1 MLLLRW
7 LLFPISMAAD
17 EFFGGVTSLAEQL
30 DKVVLLVLR
39 DGKHL
44 IGRLTSYDNF
54 GSLVLEN
61 SSERKFAGGKYCD
74 VEQGVFLVRG
84 ENITLI
90 GEVDKEIVPKFRAVA
105 VGSAGVKMGDARHHA
120 GTSVGRSSSAPAAG
134 ITMVATKCF
143 AAEPGMTIGDGIWPG
158 EAPGDPSEPSMAS
171 SGVAMGHWDETSSSS
186 ISSE

>member
-1 MLLLRW
+1 M
-7 LLFPISMAAD
+7 SSD
-17 EFFGGVTSLAEQL
+17 EFFGGVTSLSEQL

-74 VEQGVFLVRG
+74 IEQGVFLVRG

-90 GEVDKEIVPKFRAVA
+90 GEVDTKREAE
-105 VGSAGVKMGDARHHA
+105 ARMNGLGLQLA
-120 GTSVGRSSSAPAAG
+120 ELEEVQKLEEEEEAKRKAEKQTESSQ
-134 ITMVATKCF
+134 TW
-143 AAEPGMTIGDGIWPG
+143 E
-158 EAPGDPSEPSMAS
+158 
-171 SGVAMGHWDETSSSS
+171 
-186 ISSE
+186 

>member
-1 MLLLRW
+1 M
-7 LLFPISMAAD
+7 SSD
-17 EFFGGVTSLAEQL
+17 EFFGGVTSLSEQL

-74 VEQGVFLVRG
+74 VEQGLFLVRG

-90 GEVDKEIVPKFRAVA
+90 GEVDTKREAEA
-105 VGSAGVKMGDARHHA
+105 KMNGL
-120 GTSVGRSSSAPAAG
+120 GLQL
-134 ITMVATKCF
+134 
-143 AAEPGMTIGDGIWPG
+143 AELEEVEKLEEEEEAKRKADKQEMTQSW
-158 EAPGDPSEPSMAS
+158 E
-171 SGVAMGHWDETSSSS
+171 
-186 ISSE
+186 

>member
-1 MLLLRW
+1 
-7 LLFPISMAAD
+7 MAGTD

-84 ENITLI
+84 ENVTLI
-90 GEVDKEIVPKFRAVA
+90 GEVDADRE
-105 VGSAGVKMGDARHHA
+105 
-120 GTSVGRSSSAPAAG
+120 AAAKQSG
-134 ITMVATKCF
+134 LGLQLAELEEVQRLEEEEEAKRKSEK
-143 AAEPGMTIGDGIWPG
+143 AAEQSW
-158 EAPGDPSEPSMAS
+158 E
-171 SGVAMGHWDETSSSS
+171 
-186 ISSE
+186 

>member
-1 MLLLRW
+1 M
-7 LLFPISMAAD
+7 FMSSD
-17 EFFGGVTSLAEQL
+17 EFFGGVTSLSEQL

-90 GEVDKEIVPKFRAVA
+90 GEVDTKREAEA
-105 VGSAGVKMGDARHHA
+105 KMNGL
-120 GTSVGRSSSAPAAG
+120 GLQL
-134 ITMVATKCF
+134 
-143 AAEPGMTIGDGIWPG
+143 AELEEVQKLEEEE
-158 EAPGDPSEPSMAS
+158 EAKRKANKQDMIQSWE
-171 SGVAMGHWDETSSSS
+171 
-186 ISSE
+186 

>member
-1 MLLLRW
+1 M
-7 LLFPISMAAD
+7 SSD
-17 EFFGGVTSLAEQL
+17 EFFGGVTSLSEQL

-90 GEVDKEIVPKFRAVA
+90 GEVDTKREAEA
-105 VGSAGVKMGDARHHA
+105 KMNGL
-120 GTSVGRSSSAPAAG
+120 GLQL
-134 ITMVATKCF
+134 
-143 AAEPGMTIGDGIWPG
+143 AELEEVQKLEEEEEAKRKANKQDMTQSW
-158 EAPGDPSEPSMAS
+158 E
-171 SGVAMGHWDETSSSS
+171 
-186 ISSE
+186 

>member
-1 MLLLRW
+1 M
-7 LLFPISMAAD
+7 SSD
-17 EFFGGVTSLAEQL
+17 EFFGGVTSLSEQL

-90 GEVDKEIVPKFRAVA
+90 GEVDTKREAEA
-105 VGSAGVKMGDARHHA
+105 KMNGL
-120 GTSVGRSSSAPAAG
+120 GLQL
-134 ITMVATKCF
+134 
-143 AAEPGMTIGDGIWPG
+143 AELEEVQKLEEEE
-158 EAPGDPSEPSMAS
+158 EAKRKANKQDMIQSWE
-171 SGVAMGHWDETSSSS
+171 
-186 ISSE
+186 

>member
-1 MLLLRW
+1 M
-7 LLFPISMAAD
+7 AD

-90 GEVDKEIVPKFRAVA
+90 GEVDKE
-105 VGSAGVKMGDARHHA
+105 ME
-120 GTSVGRSSSAPAAG
+120 AAAMQSGLGLQLAELEEVQRLEEEEEAKRKADKG
-134 ITMVATKCF
+134 ITEQAW
-143 AAEPGMTIGDGIWPG
+143 E
-158 EAPGDPSEPSMAS
+158 
-171 SGVAMGHWDETSSSS
+171 
-186 ISSE
+186 

>member
-1 MLLLRW
+1 LDCNVFKIPLGGGDSIVFIIFYLL
-7 LLFPISMAAD
+7 SMAD
-17 EFFGGVTSLAEQL
+17 EFFGGVTSLADQL

-90 GEVDKEIVPKFRAVA
+90 GEVDKE
-105 VGSAGVKMGDARHHA
+105 ME
-120 GTSVGRSSSAPAAG
+120 AAAKQSG
-134 ITMVATKCF
+134 LGLQL
-143 AAEPGMTIGDGIWPG
+143 AELEEVQRLEEEE
-158 EAPGDPSEPSMAS
+158 EAKRKADKGLTEQSWE
-171 SGVAMGHWDETSSSS
+171 
-186 ISSE
+186 

>member
-1 MLLLRW
+1 
-7 LLFPISMAAD
+7 MAAD

-90 GEVDKEIVPKFRAVA
+90 GEVDKE
-105 VGSAGVKMGDARHHA
+105 ME
-120 GTSVGRSSSAPAAG
+120 AAALQSGLGLQLAELEEVQRLEEEEEAKRKADKG
-134 ITMVATKCF
+134 ITEQAW
-143 AAEPGMTIGDGIWPG
+143 E
-158 EAPGDPSEPSMAS
+158 
-171 SGVAMGHWDETSSSS
+171 
-186 ISSE
+186 

>member
-1 MLLLRW
+1 M
-7 LLFPISMAAD
+7 SSD
-17 EFFGGVTSLAEQL
+17 EFFGGVTSLSEQL

-90 GEVDKEIVPKFRAVA
+90 GEVD
-105 VGSAGVKMGDARHHA
+105 
-120 GTSVGRSSSAPAAG
+120 
-134 ITMVATKCF
+134 TKRE
-143 AAEPGMTIGDGIWPG
+143 AEAKLNGLGLQLAELEEVEKLEEEEEAKRKADKQEMTQSW
-158 EAPGDPSEPSMAS
+158 E
-171 SGVAMGHWDETSSSS
+171 
-186 ISSE
+186 

>member
-1 MLLLRW
+1 M
-7 LLFPISMAAD
+7 SCD
-17 EFFGGVTSLAEQL
+17 EFFGGVTSLSEQL

-90 GEVDKEIVPKFRAVA
+90 GEIDTKREAEA
-105 VGSAGVKMGDARHHA
+105 KMNGL
-120 GTSVGRSSSAPAAG
+120 GLQL
-134 ITMVATKCF
+134 
-143 AAEPGMTIGDGIWPG
+143 AELEEVQKLEEEEEAKRKNNNQDMTQSW
-158 EAPGDPSEPSMAS
+158 E
-171 SGVAMGHWDETSSSS
+171 
-186 ISSE
+186 